1 MQRII
6 NLPSRHI
13 FVFGSNRAGLHGA
26 GAAADAKQYFRAK
39 QGYGEGIHG
48 RSYALPT
55 KGYNVETLSLD
66 DIRWH
71 VEKFLDTAA
80 SLPYYTFVVTPVG
93 CGLAGYTAADIGPM
107 FKGAYKNVVLPDEF
121 LPYV

>member
-1 MQRII
+1 MQRIT

-13 FVFGSNRAGLHGA
+13 FVFGSNQAGLHGA
-26 GAAADAKQYFRAK
+26 GAAADAERYFGAK
-39 QGYGEGIHG
+39 RGYGEGIHG

-55 KGYNVETLSLD
+55 KDYNILTLPLKDVEF
-66 DIRWH
+66 H
-71 VEKFLDTAA
+71 VKGFLDTAA
-80 SLPYYTFVVTPVG
+80 SLPYYTFIVTPVG

-107 FKGAYKNVVLPDEF
+107 FKDHHKNVVLPEEF